1 MKKFIQDLFNDL
13 NEYMSSKDILFKVL
27 SEDEIDFTAS
37 DVDFVLKSTEDLV
50 LAKEFILNY
59 NVSKLVKVD
68 NRNQFYVIVIDGE
81 NIHAFDLMVG
91 LFVGHM
97 KVCDGEYFFESEAAG
112 LDFLKTYKFLKQIMK
127 HNPEYYF
134 SIDKR
139 SKNGFFRLFS
149 KTKRIFSS
157 LFCKQG
163 EGASIVALGPDGSGK
178 SHVTKFLKDC
188 YAVNRKLFSTK
199 SMYLKPSVFKIKPDK
214 PQVENVVYKPH
225 DIKVYS
231 SFFSMAKVFYIWLN
245 YFLYIPMFYLRK
257 RKGQIILFDRHFYDI
272 LIDNERYGI
281 NHLGLS
287 LANVLY
293 KITPKPD
300 IVFIL
305 TSNIHTLSERKPDEV
320 SLDKLEELV
329 GKYKKFSQKDER
341 FCHIENDRSIGEL
354 EDKIKNVFLKRI
366 VK

>member
-1 MKKFIQDLFNDL
+1 
-13 NEYMSSKDILFKVL
+13 
-27 SEDEIDFTAS
+27 
-37 DVDFVLKSTEDLV
+37 
-50 LAKEFILNY
+50 
-59 NVSKLVKVD
+59 
-68 NRNQFYVIVIDGE
+68 
-81 NIHAFDLMVG
+81 
-91 LFVGHM
+91 
-97 KVCDGEYFFESEAAG
+97 
-112 LDFLKTYKFLKQIMK
+112 
-127 HNPEYYF
+127 
-134 SIDKR
+134 
-139 SKNGFFRLFS
+139 
-149 KTKRIFSS
+149 
-157 LFCKQG
+157 
-163 EGASIVALGPDGSGK
+163 
-178 SHVTKFLKDC
+178 
-188 YAVNRKLFSTK
+188 
-199 SMYLKPSVFKIKPDK
+199 
-214 PQVENVVYKPH
+214 
-225 DIKVYS
+225 
-231 SFFSMAKVFYIWLN
+231 
-245 YFLYIPMFYLRK
+245 MFYLRK